1 MRRAFK
7 HISRR
12 SLSTGASGAAQSQS
26 VSRTVY
32 PDRQP
37 HSKRHN
43 TRALLSSQPQ
53 LEPAMADQSNVRTPV
68 LVVGG
73 GRMGH
78 IRAAAFMGSRR
89 ATLAGIVESDPRR
102 ALEMGETYHCPVYS
116 SLDKAL
122 AECPRIGGV
131 WVATPTPTHKETVSL
146 AIRVSTPCTDL
157 TLDYPCIPVFS
168 CPSCATCLSIPLAP
182 PPHLIPPS
190 FFLLSIGGPAGG
202 RRKTRGRDAGG
213 HP

>member
-1 MRRAFK
+1 
-7 HISRR
+7 
-12 SLSTGASGAAQSQS
+12 
-26 VSRTVY
+26 
-32 PDRQP
+32 
-37 HSKRHN
+37 
-43 TRALLSSQPQ
+43 
-53 LEPAMADQSNVRTPV
+53 
-68 LVVGG
+68 
-73 GRMGH
+73 MGH

-182 PPHLIPPS
+182 PPHLSKAGLPVGVEKPVAETQADIRELYGLAKEHGVHLYCSFQRRVDPSYQRLYHAVREGRVGTIRSIHAVFRDHPVPPMEVGS
-190 FFLLSIGGPAGG
+190 
-202 RRKTRGRDAGG
+202 
-213 HP
+213 